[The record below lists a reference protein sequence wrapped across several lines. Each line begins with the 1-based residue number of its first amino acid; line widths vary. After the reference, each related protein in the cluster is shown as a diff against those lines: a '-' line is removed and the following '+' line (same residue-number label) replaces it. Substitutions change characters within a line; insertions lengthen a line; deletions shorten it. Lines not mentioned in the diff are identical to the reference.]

1 MPYGSLLVSRL
12 IADRFERV
20 YLQYV
25 CITVLNSPTSQGVLG
40 RRYVTV
46 CGNGGG
52 RAYGVFLRTRA
63 VSCRTEKENHVCE
76 RERNGT
82 CVGTR
87 RTLSARLRV
96 CVLVA
101 SRVVVIVRCVSQD
114 VRMVKTQQL
123 PG

>member
-46 CGNGGG
+46 CGNGDG

-63 VSCRTEKENHVCE
+63 VSCRTEKENHV
-76 RERNGT
+76 
-82 CVGTR
+82 
-87 RTLSARLRV
+87 
-96 CVLVA
+96 
-101 SRVVVIVRCVSQD
+101 
-114 VRMVKTQQL
+114 
-123 PG
+123 